1 MKLTLEEIKSLA
13 FGVVESTIEDNGI
26 EFYRLSAQLSTYLG
40 SLKPD
45 YGIRADAQASIR
57 LDFETDSE
65 YFSFTY
71 DNVQTTSSRNWYYF
85 SLLVDGN
92 PMALIGEENPTELC
106 GKYET
111 VLPKG
116 KKRITLFFP
125 NLYRARIQEIEI
137 SDGAYVKRV
146 ATKKRFVFYGDSIT
160 HGYDAKSA
168 ANSYVNRIAFAT
180 DAEVFNL
187 GIGGAVFHPR
197 MIDDIG
203 DYNADAVFVAYGTN
217 DWCHRK
223 NMEELSI
230 YCEDFFEKLASVFE
244 NIPIYVI
251 LPIWR
256 SNYQDVK
263 QTGTFQ
269 ESKDKIIQIAKKYAN
284 TEIIDLFDDIPHEL
298 SMFSDGLHPNDEGFA
313 YYAQGVL
320 KKIKA

>member
-1 MKLTLEEIKSLA
+1 MKLSFEEIQSIA
-13 FGVVESTIEDNGI
+13 FGVVESKIEKDGI

-45 YGIRADAQASIR
+45 YGVRADAQASIR

-65 YFSFTY
+65 FFSFAY
-71 DNVQTTSSRNWYYF
+71 DNVQTTSSRQWYYF
-85 SLLVDGN
+85 SLLVDGKQV
-92 PMALIGEENPTELC
+92 ALIGEENPTALC

-125 NLYRARIQEIEI
+125 NLFRARVQSIEL

-146 ATKKRFVFYGDSIT
+146 ETKKRFVFYGDSIT

-168 ANSYVNRIAFAT
+168 ANSYVNRIAYAM

-197 MIDDIG
+197 MIDEVG

-217 DWCHRK
+217 DWAHRQ
-223 NMEELSI
+223 NMEELVS
-230 YCEDFFEKLASVFE
+230 YCEAFFNQLVAVFKG
-244 NIPIYVI
+244 IPVYVI

-256 SNYQDVK
+256 CNHQDVK

-269 ESKDKIIQIAKKYAN
+269 EVKEKIAEIAKRYEN
-284 TEIIDLFDDIPHEL
+284 TEVFDLFDDIPHEL
-298 SMFSDGLHPNDEGFA
+298 SMFSDGLHPNDDGFA
-313 YYAQGVL
+313 YYAQGIL
-320 KKIKA
+320 KKLKA